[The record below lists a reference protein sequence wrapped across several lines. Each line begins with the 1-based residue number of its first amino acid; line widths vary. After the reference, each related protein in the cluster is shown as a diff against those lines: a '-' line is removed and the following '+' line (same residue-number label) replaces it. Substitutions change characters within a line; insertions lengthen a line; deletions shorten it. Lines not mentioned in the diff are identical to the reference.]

1 MDLAQLTRLF
11 VAWHMHLRQEGRRG
25 TGKLVAAHFV
35 LVETDAEMNM
45 CVESDT
51 SETHSF
57 FQFENLMFFATDDV
71 ISTPGMVVAEADAN
85 GGLVVVSGDE
95 APPAA

>member
-1 MDLAQLTRLF
+1 MYNECFLKSCVIAPIRIQMMDLAQLTRLF

-57 FQFENLMFFATDDV
+57 F
-71 ISTPGMVVAEADAN
+71 
-85 GGLVVVSGDE
+85 
-95 APPAA
+95 

>member
-1 MDLAQLTRLF
+1 
-11 VAWHMHLRQEGRRG
+11 
-25 TGKLVAAHFV
+25 
-35 LVETDAEMNM
+35 
-45 CVESDT
+45 
-51 SETHSF
+51 
-57 FQFENLMFFATDDV
+57 MFFATDDV